1 MDRLADVVDGD
12 VLQDLHTAGIGIHFD
27 DAGVG
32 RERLGAAVLFLF
44 GSRRDVVKI
53 ATANDF
59 ADDVV
64 RVGGYG
70 RERHGFGR
78 CAFDAD
84 LLVDDFQIV
93 RACFELACGHLEN
106 LTARIDGC
114 ESRGG
119 AGNQDAPA
127 ADGAGVPWAGVGIDI
142 DAGNIFHQYAELL
155 SDNHWNT
162 ETGDGAHVD
171 LADVHCHRAVFVD
184 FYDGAAAG
192 TGALD
197 PGAGG
202 ESNALV
208 LFQLDFAP
216 ADFFG
221 GDLDRLAQRNIAQL
235 GHADDPVAGLR
246 HVLQA
251 KFHRVHAELDG
262 EGIHVRFHGE
272 SGLRTAG
279 TAYGTAH
286 LLVSVNRIAVDVTVG
301 HQIPPAEHV
310 GAAAA
315 GLHAEA

>member
-1 MDRLADVVDGD
+1 VHSGLLQTFPLASAGTPLAD
-12 VLQDLHTAGIGIHFD
+12 AGGALD
-27 DAGVG
+27 
-32 RERLGAAVLFLF
+32 RLGAAVLFSL

-70 RERHGFGR
+70 RERHGFRR

-93 RACFELACGHLEN
+93 RACLELACGHLEN
-106 LTARIDGC
+106 LIASIDGC

-119 AGNQDAPA
+119 AGNQDAPT
-127 ADGAGVPWAGVGIDI
+127 ADGAGVPRAGVGIDI
-142 DAGNIFHQYAELL
+142 DDGNILHRHAELL

-171 LADVHCHRAVFVD
+171 LADVHGHRAVFVD
-184 FYDGAAAG
+184 FYDGAAPG

-235 GHADDPVAGLR
+235 GHADYLGAGLR
-246 HVLQA
+246 HIVQA
-251 KFHRVHAELDG
+251 EFHWVHAELGGD
-262 EGIHVRFHGE
+262 GIHV
-272 SGLRTAG
+272 
-279 TAYGTAH
+279 
-286 LLVSVNRIAVDVTVG
+286 
-301 HQIPPAEHV
+301 
-310 GAAAA
+310 
-315 GLHAEA
+315 